1 MFWKKKLNSYKGK
14 NYYYSFRNKLKK
26 QKKITDDFEVML
38 SSLTLE
44 EIIALKLELSSYN
57 INNKLYNL
65 PIYKNLIYIVKEAC
79 LKYALSACRTKG
91 EAARMLGLNESLF
104 ETELKKFK
112 VESYFQDEEK
122 SQTEAW

>member
-38 SSLTLE
+38 NTLTIE
-44 EIIALKLELSSYN
+44 ELIALKLELSSYN
-57 INNKLYNL
+57 INNKLYNI
-65 PIYKNLIYIVKEAC
+65 PIYKNLIYVVKEAC

-91 EAARMLGLNESLF
+91 EAARMLGINEAEF
-104 ETELKKFK
+104 THEIKKFEIEK
-112 VESYFQDEEK
+112 YFQDEK
-122 SQTEAW
+122 TEQDKAW